1 MKFVTDYKE
10 LEDGNKEKTL
20 LDYCKRN
27 PIKYKAQVLE
37 YMGNQEFLEAIRA
50 SHIYDY
56 VKDIRTTIT
65 NKTYTDGEYFW
76 TEEEKY
82 HFERYNL
89 ELEKSF
95 IEKITTYA
103 FDEGQELV

>member
-20 LDYCKRN
+20 LDYCKRD
-27 PIKYKAQVLE
+27 PIKCKAQVLE

-89 ELEKSF
+89 ELEKNF

-103 FDEGQELV
+103 